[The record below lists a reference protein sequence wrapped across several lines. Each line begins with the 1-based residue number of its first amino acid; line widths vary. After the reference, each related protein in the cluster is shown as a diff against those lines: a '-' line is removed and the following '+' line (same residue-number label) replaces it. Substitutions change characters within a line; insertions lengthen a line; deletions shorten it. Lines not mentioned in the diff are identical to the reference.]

1 MEYESLV
8 NTSTSIGAQSE
19 INLGP
24 GLRHRP
30 LLRGHQVHH
39 LAGPGQ
45 GMQGRAAQD
54 HRAETAG
61 RDESLCA
68 RGPNMIHLVKN

>member
-24 GLRHRP
+24 GLRHR
-30 LLRGHQVHH
+30 
-39 LAGPGQ
+39 
-45 GMQGRAAQD
+45 
-54 HRAETAG
+54 AETDG
-61 RDESLCA
+61 RDESGGA
-68 RGPNMIHLVKN
+68 V

>member
-39 LAGPGQ
+39 LTELRQ
-45 GMQGRAAQD
+45 L
-54 HRAETAG
+54 AET
-61 RDESLCA
+61 SLSVLEDQ
-68 RGPNMIHLVKN
+68 I